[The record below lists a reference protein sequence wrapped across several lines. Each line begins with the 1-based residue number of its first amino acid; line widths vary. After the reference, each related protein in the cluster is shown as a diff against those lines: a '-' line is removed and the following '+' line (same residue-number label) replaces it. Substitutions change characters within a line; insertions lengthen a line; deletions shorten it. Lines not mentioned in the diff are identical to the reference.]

1 MPRLRQ
7 PLPNRTRTRLAALC
21 GFALTFLALLAA
33 AAAPAQNR
41 ANWTLDDILKR
52 LDEEAKRFRGL
63 TASLERTKVTVVVN
77 DRSTESGQIY
87 VRRDDKM
94 LLELSVPEERT
105 ILRTGDDLYIFHPR
119 TKRLEQYDLGKHR
132 ALVDEYL
139 LLGFGTS
146 GNDLKRGFLVT
157 ILGEPTLGGRRVV
170 LLELTPKSEQVRQQI
185 SKVHLWIDQATWL
198 PVQQKF
204 FETGSGDY
212 FEIRYSQIVRNP
224 SLPDSRFKP
233 RWPKGITRVRPQA

>member
-1 MPRLRQ
+1 MPGLRQ

-21 GFALTFLALLAA
+21 GFVLTFLALLAA
-33 AAAPAQNR
+33 SASAAQNR
-41 ANWTLDDILKR
+41 ASWTLDDILKR

-157 ILGEPTLGGRRVV
+157 ILGEPSLGGRRVV